1 MRKKLLSL
9 VLALVMMLSMG
20 TVAMADEQPMDAS
33 VETNTVTIYK
43 DYVANKENDHGTAK
57 SPAESLSFTVNSVS
71 IKDAGTNANGV
82 VDITRDSMP
91 KPTIDNVSIG
101 EDAADINDDTKH
113 EITVKLP
120 AYSVVGVYTYEIT
133 ENDGKMAGVTYLS
146 HPIKLV
152 VTVQQ
157 AENGKIVVAGVH
169 CEDPEDEDA
178 VKVNSFKNT
187 YSAGKLAISKT
198 VTGNLGDQTKK
209 FNVKVTFN
217 APTGETVGAAIT
229 YHVGTEELKIKK
241 DEWNNGAVEKTI
253 ALKHGE
259 TITFENIPYGVTYTV
274 EETDYTADGYDAAVY
289 SGTDIETTDITFT
302 NDNSTTKGSKTKPE
316 NVLIDAADQKVSIE
330 NHKAAAVDTGIN
342 LDSMPYILI
351 LAAVAVGGVAI
362 ISKKRREEF

>member
-1 MRKKLLSL
+1 MKKKLLSL
-9 VLALVMMLSMG
+9 VLALTMTLSMG
-20 TVAMADEQPMDAS
+20 TVAMADEPMDAS
-33 VETNTVTIYK
+33 VTTNTVTIYK
-43 DYVANKENDHGTAK
+43 DYVANEENDHDTAK
-57 SPAESLSFTVNSVS
+57 SPAETLSFTVNSVS
-71 IKDAGTNANGV
+71 IEDAGTNANGV
-82 VDITRDSMP
+82 VDITVDSMP
-91 KPTIDNVSIG
+91 KPTIDNVSIE
-101 EDAADINDDTKH
+101 EDAADINDGTKH

-133 ENDGKMAGVTYLS
+133 ENDGNMAGVEYLR

-169 CEDPEDEDA
+169 CEDPEDGDA
-178 VKVNSFKNT
+178 VKVDSFENT

-229 YHVGTEELKIKK
+229 YRVGTEALEITKE
-241 DEWNNGAVEKTI
+241 EWNNGTVEKII

-259 TITFENIPYGVTYTV
+259 TITFENIPYGVKYTV

-289 SGTDIETTDITFT
+289 RGTDITNKNIQFT
-302 NDNSTTKGSKTKPE
+302 GDNSVTEGSTEKPE
-316 NVLIDAADQKVSIE
+316 NISIDAAEQNVTIE
-330 NHKAAAVDTGIN
+330 NHKAAEVDTGIN